1 MECYYYDIVDLAR
14 RLLLTGGLI
23 MMGEESIG
31 QIFLGIIVCLI
42 WLCLIIYKRP
52 YKIDL
57 DNTIAIVLAAHLLLT
72 LISGMALKLYEATP
86 GQDEYQREGFGI
98 VLVFVSTL
106 AVLLSLSSTLL
117 STPCVQKFI
126 KSKAKRSRH
135 SSKLEKKKSKYL

>member
-1 MECYYYDIVDLAR
+1 
-14 RLLLTGGLI
+14 
-23 MMGEESIG
+23 MG
-31 QIFLGIIVCLI
+31 
-42 WLCLIIYKRP
+42 
-52 YKIDL
+52 
-57 DNTIAIVLAAHLLLT
+57 LT

-126 KSKAKRSRH
+126 KSKSKRGRNSR
-135 SSKLEKKKSKYL
+135 KLENKKSKYLRGSASSSGGNSLKSEEVVVVKEDEKLNGNIEQHDDE